1 MAPALVSAPAM
12 STRFAARGVRG
23 ANVRARALAQR
34 IVAAAG
40 DNGPDAVNKDAK
52 RRQLEMT
59 PKGDDTPEQILRV
72 SRGTSFEGLKSARRV
87 ALDNANAPDFDG
99 DAEQRIGKINWAF
112 DALIEESRAV
122 FARAVE
128 SKPDDAEAR
137 YRFGNFY
144 QTIEKF
150 EEAEACYR
158 KAIELDPKHLDS
170 CNNLAMI
177 LQGRGDEASID
188 EAEAYYLRCVEIDD
202 KCVDAMFNWATLK
215 LHCRKDPDAC
225 RVLINQIVIIEPE
238 LKDHKLVKLL
248 RGEEDA

>member
-1 MAPALVSAPAM
+1 M

-122 FARAVE
+122 FAKAVE
-128 SKPDDAEAR
+128 SSRTTRRPGTGSVTSTRRSRSSKRRRRVTAKPS
-137 YRFGNFY
+137 N
-144 QTIEKF
+144 
-150 EEAEACYR
+150 
-158 KAIELDPKHLDS
+158 
-170 CNNLAMI
+170 
-177 LQGRGDEASID
+177 
-188 EAEAYYLRCVEIDD
+188 
-202 KCVDAMFNWATLK
+202 
-215 LHCRKDPDAC
+215 
-225 RVLINQIVIIEPE
+225 
-238 LKDHKLVKLL
+238 
-248 RGEEDA
+248 